1 MNTKLEVPMSTMAQ
15 IVNYLVTRPFSEVA
29 VLMDLIKSPDIKEI
43 TDATTS

>member
-15 IVNYLVTRPFSEVA
+15 IVNYLITRPFSEVA
-29 VLMDLIKSPDIKEI
+29 IIMDLIKSPDIKEI